1 MNNSNQHPQLPPP
14 CASRA
19 RLCARADHPHP
30 LRSPQLRH
38 AAPHLPNLHP
48 HPSLRPTLH
57 LPPYMHSC
65 CLIAHRL
72 LAKLQTALNPQ
83 LLSACVSSVHPCNHA
98 HSKLPP
104 LIAVQTYRVFALH
117 LLRVQDMHLNCLP
130 STTLNRTAAVLLRQ
144 PAAAPGPIAALPL
157 HFTCPPAAPVP
168 PVAPGSCLSQ
178 HPQLLYHCLTCCCAT
193 ATDLPPIASAPKLPT
208 VSYDFC
214 ASALTQP
221 FAMQAHSC
229 RMIHMPAAAST
240 PEQHPSLHPQLLSP
254 CACLQLLTCPPLR
267 PRPNCRPSSNP

>member
-1 MNNSNQHPQLPPP
+1 M
-14 CASRA
+14 
-19 RLCARADHPHP
+19 
-30 LRSPQLRH
+30 
-38 AAPHLPNLHP
+38 
-48 HPSLRPTLH
+48 
-57 LPPYMHSC
+57 
-65 CLIAHRL
+65 
-72 LAKLQTALNPQ
+72 
-83 LLSACVSSVHPCNHA
+83 
-98 HSKLPP
+98 
-104 LIAVQTYRVFALH
+104 H

-168 PVAPGSCLSQ
+168 PIAPGSCLSQ

-240 PEQHPSLHPQLLSP
+240 PEQHPYIHSCCLPALVCSFSPARRCAHARTAAPPQTRSLYPHAAACCPASSHLGSELLP
-254 CACLQLLTCPPLR
+254 AR
-267 PRPNCRPSSNP
+267 